1 MDITRAL
8 AAAPAHPFEFRLAQ
22 YNPTLWYASL
32 HAMGHPEGTT
42 ASGPTAQAAVDAL
55 LLKLNPTP
63 STDDV
68 DDLI

>member
-1 MDITRAL
+1 MDIARAL
-8 AAAPAHPFEFRLAQ
+8 ATAPARPFEFRLAQ

-32 HAMGHPEGTT
+32 HAMGRPEGAI